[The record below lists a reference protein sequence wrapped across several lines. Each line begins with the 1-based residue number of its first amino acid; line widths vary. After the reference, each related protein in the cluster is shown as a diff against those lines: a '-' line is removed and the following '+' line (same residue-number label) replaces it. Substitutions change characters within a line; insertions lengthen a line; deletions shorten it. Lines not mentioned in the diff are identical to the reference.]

1 MNLLSALQSHRPLAI
16 DPIRVRAFLASAE
29 QIMAR
34 PDLAHLLSKYADQ
47 NRKLKK
53 AMRPYNEKYAIYADD
68 GEDEDEEDGDE
79 MMHLKARMM
88 KSMSIPYVQDGVGI
102 ITIDGVIGKGLSP
115 LECMLGAVDIDRI
128 SALLDAWAERPDVQ
142 EVIFKFDS
150 GGGTTTGLEELAK
163 KIRTFVKPTIAYC
176 ESNCG
181 SAAFWLASQC
191 NRFAVTPS
199 AEIGAV
205 GIYLNITD
213 ETEKYAK
220 EGKKV
225 IQIKSGR
232 FKGVGVAGVP
242 LSAEQ
247 EANLQEECVEQHR
260 RFIRDVK
267 SVRMFVNEDDL
278 QGQTFYGDIA
288 VQRGLATTVVDSF
301 KQLLEDTKNFRTR
314 ISKQMIPTAYGLAGA
329 PNLPTI
335 G

>member
-1 MNLLSALQSHRPLAI
+1 MNLLSALQAHRPLAI

-53 AMRPYNEKYAIYADD
+53 AMRPYNEKYAIYSADD
-68 GEDEDEEDGDE
+68 EEDEDEGDE

-102 ITIDGVIGKGLSP
+102 ITLDGVIGKGLSP
-115 LECMLGAVDIDRI
+115 LEVMLGAVDIDRI

-163 KIRTFVKPTIAYC
+163 KIRTFSKPTIAYC

-232 FKGVGVAGVP
+232 FKGVGVAGVA
-242 LSAEQ
+242 LSKEQ
-247 EANLQEECVEQHR
+247 EENLQEECVEQHR

-301 KQLLEDTKNFRTR
+301 KQLLEDTKNFRNR
-314 ISKQMIPTAYGLAGA
+314 ISKQMIPTAYGVTQTPSVPA
-329 PNLPTI
+329 I

>member
-1 MNLLSALQSHRPLAI
+1 MNLLSALQAHRPLAI

-53 AMRPYNEKYAIYADD
+53 AMRPYNEKYAIYSADD
-68 GEDEDEEDGDE
+68 EEDEDEGDE

-102 ITIDGVIGKGLSP
+102 ITLDGVIGKGLSP
-115 LECMLGAVDIDRI
+115 LEVMLGAVDIDRI

-163 KIRTFVKPTIAYC
+163 KIRTFSKPTIAYC

-232 FKGVGVAGVP
+232 FKGVGVAGVA
-242 LSAEQ
+242 LSKEQ
-247 EANLQEECVEQHR
+247 EENLQEECVEQHR

-301 KQLLEDTKNFRTR
+301 KQLLEDTKNFRNR
-314 ISKQMIPTAYGLAGA
+314 ISKQMIPTAYGVTQTPSA
-329 PNLPTI
+329 PAI